1 MAGSYQDQQA
11 LVGLLLLVDDSSED
25 DQEVQHRL
33 LEEYLVALTADE
45 QIFVFHFGATC
56 DQLYDGLN

>member
-11 LVGLLLLVDDSSED
+11 LVGLLLLADDSSED

>member
-45 QIFVFHFGATC
+45 QIVVFHFGATC